1 MSNKNEIPI
10 LIGALLVTLGIV
22 GGGGW
27 FLFKPCVILEYIM
40 DKIELHRKSEDWVKV
55 SLITTV
61 VSVIIGITGFTIQIT
76 NLTRIYEQ
84 RQTTVEVKLLS
95 IEKAI
100 EELKE
105 K

>member
-1 MSNKNEIPI
+1 
-10 LIGALLVTLGIV
+10 
-22 GGGGW
+22 
-27 FLFKPCVILEYIM
+27 M

-61 VSVIIGITGFTIQIT
+61 ITVVIGITGFAIQIT

-84 RQTTVEVKLLS
+84 RQTTVEVKLMN
-95 IEKAI
+95 IERAI